1 MHEATQMITID
12 QFEKMIPTNKSPDEW
27 YGIAMELFP
36 LYGLT
41 TRDRIAGFMAQAGH
55 ESGDFKTLQENL
67 NYSETALLKTF
78 SRYFTKETAKQFAR
92 KPEMIANRVYD
103 DANRTNKLGN
113 TQPGDG
119 WKFRGRG
126 LIQLTGRWNYEK
138 FGKTIGKTA
147 EETAAYMETKRG
159 AMESALWYW
168 KTNNLNRFA
177 DANDIQGMSRAVN
190 GGDNGMSDRVSRY
203 SRNKN
208 ALSGF
213 TGSTPTSAPTPVN
226 PQITDA
232 VTVVVTQNR
241 SLQRGSRGDLVK
253 QIQQALNIAA
263 DGVYGV
269 TTEAAVRSWQRIN
282 KYSITGR
289 LDEEQIKK
297 ILGK

>member
-1 MHEATQMITID
+1 MITID
-12 QFEKMIPTNKSPDEW
+12 QFEKMIPTNKGPDEW
-27 YGIAMELFP
+27 YAIALELFP

-41 TRDRIAGFMAQAGH
+41 TRNRIAGFMAQAGH

-67 NYSETALLKTF
+67 NYSESALLKTF

-119 WKFRGRG
+119 WRFRGRG

-138 FGKTIGKTA
+138 FGRAIGKTA
-147 EETAAYMETKRG
+147 EEAAVYMESKRG
-159 AMESALWYW
+159 AMESALWFW

-177 DANDIQGMSRAVN
+177 DADDIQGMSRAVN

-203 SRNKN
+203 SRNKT
-208 ALSGF
+208 AL
-213 TGSTPTSAPTPVN
+213 GSFNVSTPTPVN

-232 VTVVVTQNR
+232 VTVAAPQNR

-253 QIQQALNIAA
+253 QVQSALKIGA
-263 DGVYGV
+263 DGVYGI

-289 LDEEQIKK
+289 LDEDQIKK
-297 ILGK
+297 ILGR

>member
-1 MHEATQMITID
+1 MITMD
-12 QFEKMIPTNKSPDEW
+12 QFARMIPTNKQAGEW
-27 YGIAMELFP
+27 YAIATELFP
-36 LYGLT
+36 SYGLT
-41 TRDRIAGFMAQAGH
+41 TRNRIAGFMAQAGH
-55 ESGDFKTLQENL
+55 ESGDFKVLQENL

-78 SRYFTKETAKQFAR
+78 SRYFTRETAKQFAR

-119 WKFRGRG
+119 WRFRGRG

-138 FGKTIGKTA
+138 FGRAIGKTA

-159 AMESALWYW
+159 AMESALWFW

-177 DANDIQGMSRAVN
+177 DADDIQGMSRAVN

-203 SRNKN
+203 SRNKT

-213 TGSTPTSAPTPVN
+213 TGAAPTPVN

-232 VTVVVTQNR
+232 VTTAPQSR
-241 SLQRGSRGDLVK
+241 SLQRGSRGDLVR
-253 QIQQALNIAA
+253 QVQRALKIGA
-263 DGVYGV
+263 DGIYGV
-269 TTEAAVRSWQRIN
+269 TTEAAVRSWQRNN

-297 ILGK
+297 ILG

>member
-1 MHEATQMITID
+1 MITID
-12 QFEKMIPTNKSPDEW
+12 QFEKMIPSNKSPDKW
-27 YGIAMELFP
+27 YGISRELFP

-41 TRDRIAGFMAQAGH
+41 TTNRIAGFMAQAGH
-55 ESGDFKTLQENL
+55 ESGDFRVLQENL

-119 WKFRGRG
+119 WRFRGRG

-138 FGKTIGKTA
+138 FGKSIGKTA
-147 EETAAYMETKRG
+147 EETAVYMETERG
-159 AMESALWYW
+159 AMESALWFW

-177 DANDIQGMSRAVN
+177 DADDIQGMSRAVN

-203 SRNKN
+203 SKNKKVLVDV
-208 ALSGF
+208 AVIS
-213 TGSTPTSAPTPVN
+213 STPTPVN

-232 VTVVVTQNR
+232 VTTSAPQNR
-241 SLQRGSRGDLVK
+241 SLQRGSRGDLVRK
-253 QIQQALNIAA
+253 VQQALKISA
-263 DGVYGV
+263 DGVYGI
-269 TTEAAVRSWQRIN
+269 TTEAAVRSWQRVN
-282 KYSITGR
+282 KYDITGK
-289 LDEEQIKK
+289 LVETQISQ
-297 ILGK
+297 LLR

>member
-1 MHEATQMITID
+1 MITID
-12 QFEKMIPTNKSPDEW
+12 QFEQMIPTNKSPDEW

-41 TRDRIAGFMAQAGH
+41 TRNRIAGFMAQAGH
-55 ESGDFKTLQENL
+55 ESTDFKILQENL

-78 SRYFTKETAKQFAR
+78 ARYFTKETAKQFAR
-92 KPEMIANRVYD
+92 KPELIANRVYD
-103 DANRTNKLGN
+103 DANRANKLGN

-119 WKFRGRG
+119 WRFRGRG
-126 LIQLTGRWNYEK
+126 IIQLTGRWNYEK
-138 FGKTIGKTA
+138 FGNTIGKTA

-177 DANDIQGMSRAVN
+177 DADDIQGMSKAVN
-190 GGDNGMSDRVSRY
+190 GGVNGMSDRVLRY

-208 ALSGF
+208 ILSGF
-213 TGSTPTSAPTPVN
+213 TGPTTTPVN
-226 PQITDA
+226 PQITDT
-232 VTVVVTQNR
+232 VTVTPQNR

-253 QIQQALNIAA
+253 QIQQALKIAA

>member
-1 MHEATQMITID
+1 MITID
-12 QFEKMIPTNKSPDEW
+12 QFEKMIPTNKEPDEW
-27 YGIAMELFP
+27 YTIALELFP
-36 LYGLT
+36 LYGLI
-41 TRDRIAGFMAQAGH
+41 TRNRIAGFMAQAGH

-78 SRYFTKETAKQFAR
+78 SRYFTKEIAKQFAR

-113 TQPGDG
+113 TQLGDG
-119 WKFRGRG
+119 WRFRGRG

-147 EETAAYMETKRG
+147 EETAVYMESKRG
-159 AMESALWYW
+159 AMESALWFW
-168 KTNNLNRFA
+168 ETNNLNRFA
-177 DANDIQGMSRAVN
+177 DADDIQGMSRAVN

-203 SRNKN
+203 SKNKTT
-208 ALSGF
+208 LSSF
-213 TGSTPTSAPTPVN
+213 NGSTPVN

-232 VTVVVTQNR
+232 VTEVIPQSR
-241 SLQRGSRGDLVK
+241 SLQRGSRSDLVK
-253 QIQQALNIAA
+253 QIQSALKIGA

-269 TTEAAVRSWQRIN
+269 TTEAAIRSWQRTN
-282 KYSITGR
+282 KYLITGR